1 MDEARA
7 YVAECVG
14 AKPEEMIFMS
24 GGTET
29 INYVIKGVF
38 FNAQKNNWGKRIIIS
53 CVEHVA
59 VLESCKYFICIILLD
74 SYKRIMELKL

>member
-1 MDEARA
+1 MDEARFQ
-7 YVAECVG
+7 VAECIG

-29 INYVIKGVF
+29 INYVIKGAF

-59 VLESCKYFICIILLD
+59 VLESCKYFNCIIYVD
-74 SYKRIMELKL
+74 FFKRITELK

>member
-1 MDEARA
+1 MDEARFQ
-7 YVAECVG
+7 VAECIG

-29 INYVIKGVF
+29 INYVIKGAF

-53 CVEHVA
+53 CVEHELYLNPA
-59 VLESCKYFICIILLD
+59 SISIVLS
-74 SYKRIMELKL
+74 M